1 MSCKLRVLFVTF
13 LTCSGMICSPIEAQ
27 QTEAAPVQQGE
38 RSPADLLRSF
48 KSIYVNAKT
57 VYIKKGVTGGALLK
71 ELQKKHLDLDMAI
84 KTDASADVVLSI
96 ERQAV
101 WPQWDY
107 SYRMEHQASGIVLA
121 AGKVRTIDG
130 ESAAKK
136 ITEQIVGRI
145 AQVRNIETKR

>member
-1 MSCKLRVLFVTF
+1 
-13 LTCSGMICSPIEAQ
+13 
-27 QTEAAPVQQGE
+27 
-38 RSPADLLRSF
+38 
-48 KSIYVNAKT
+48 VNAKT
-57 VYIKKGVTGGALLK
+57 VYIKKGVTEGALLK
-71 ELQKKHLDLDMAI
+71 ELQKKHLDLDIAI